1 MKSNLVTALATSEEP
16 LRDIG
21 IAPWL
26 VGVIAL
32 VLLIALLLG
41 LLQFGKGREHS

>member
-1 MKSNLVTALATSEEP
+1 MKSNLVSFAASEEQ

-21 IAPWL
+21 IEPWV

-32 VLLIALLLG
+32 GILMALLLM

>member
-1 MKSNLVTALATSEEP
+1 MKSNLISFAASEEQ

-21 IAPWL
+21 IEPWV
-26 VGVIAL
+26 VGAITL
-32 VLLIALLLG
+32 GILFALLLM

>member
-1 MKSNLVTALATSEEP
+1 MKSNLVSFAASEEQ

-21 IAPWL
+21 IEPWV
-26 VGVIAL
+26 VGAITL
-32 VLLIALLLG
+32 GILMALLLM